1 MLQLRREAG
10 CKIPRRILISGNLS
24 AEQAEAAH
32 ALGCAVLTKPF
43 SMEQLDRLLHGEQE
57 A

>member
-1 MLQLRREAG
+1 MRREIG

-24 AEQAEAAH
+24 AEQAETAH

-43 SMEQLDRLLHGEQE
+43 SMEQLDQLLHGEQD